1 MEGVLHGPGPA
12 AASGSLAKYAWLSVL
27 AAVITIALKA
37 GAWWLTDSV
46 GLLSDA
52 AESLV
57 NLVAAGVTV
66 YALKVAARP
75 PDRDHNFGHSKAEYF
90 SAAIEGQL
98 ILIAAVSILFQ
109 ATLRWMDPR
118 PISEVS
124 WGVAISCL
132 AALINGAV
140 AWKLLDVGRK
150 NQSSALVADG
160 KHLLTDLWTTA
171 GVVLGIIAVKLTG
184 LSWLDPLAAVAVAL
198 HILWVGWELLQSSAS
213 NLRDRAW
220 EPASRHELVVLLNEL
235 ESKELQIHS
244 LRTRVSGRNRYV
256 DMHVRV
262 PSKWSVQ
269 DGCRRIEGIKRA
281 VTQQFPE
288 AEVLCHLEC
297 ETGNSDIHLVY
308 NADATTQAQPGA

>member
-1 MEGVLHGPGPA
+1 MT
-12 AASGSLAKYAWLSVL
+12 KYAWLSVL
-27 AAVITIALKA
+27 AAVLTIALKT
-37 GAWWLTDSV
+37 GAWWLTDSI

-52 AESLV
+52 AESIV
-57 NLVAAGVTV
+57 NLVTAGVTV

-109 ATLRWMDPR
+109 AVLRWLDPR
-118 PISEVS
+118 PITEVS

-140 AWKLLDVGRK
+140 AWKLLKVGRK
-150 NQSSALVADG
+150 HNSSALIADG

-171 GVVLGIIAVKLTG
+171 GVVVGIIAVKLTG

-198 HILWVGWELLQSSAS
+198 HILWVGWELLQSSAR

-220 EPASRHELVVLLNEL
+220 EPEARLALGAVLSEL
-235 ESKELQIHS
+235 ESEDLRIHS
-244 LRTRVSGRNRYV
+244 LRTRISGRKRYV
-256 DMHVRV
+256 DMHVCV
-262 PSKWSVQ
+262 PAQWSVQ
-269 DGCRRIEGIKRA
+269 DGCQRLDAIEDA
-281 VTQQFPE
+281 VKQHFPQS
-288 AEVLCHLEC
+288 EVLCHLEC
-297 ETGNSDIHLVY
+297 GTCISDLRLIY
-308 NADATTQAQPGA
+308 DADAADQAQPGA